1 MSHALSEVRGLPNH
15 ELYKLKLAHV
25 GSPTIII
32 AVLTQKALDLGV
44 RFDNDR
50 KDYQFNLSA
59 FLGVEK
65 GNWDRGTDFDISAQ
79 NIKLDLSDR
88 ENRCL
93 VADLRDSDGQYRI
106 GKKYNLDDSLGLVD
120 YFHSRERM
128 TYFRL
133 GVKSRGSSRRTLVL
147 CFDGTSNH
155 FSTQNTN
162 VVKFFE
168 LLKKDNP
175 EQQMVYYQTGVGTYT
190 SPAWT
195 SSISQTIAKTA
206 DLAVAWSATGIDFL
220 WNRIEVRPP
229 NFAPASTLT
238 FPDGDH
244 IYIFGFSRGAY
255 TARALAGMLH
265 CVGLLPRHN
274 VEHIPFAYSIYSSQ
288 KDPESPPPSKPAE
301 TESDSNSNS
310 DETLTED
317 FNLPEIVPDS
327 IVPEDIVPSNA
338 PLTGNP
344 PSVSPPNNPL
354 KRRVL
359 EGRKQFGGLG
369 SDGNSKAKDADPEA
383 YKQTFCTPIV
393 IDFVGVW
400 DTVGSLGAIIP
411 QTLPYINYNPSI
423 RIFRHA
429 LALDEH
435 RANFVP
441 SPWDHARTTP
451 DQNVR
456 EVWFRGQHT
465 DVGGGAPPPTRA
477 PGDPRFTALSN
488 ISLRWMVQQCLENR
502 TSIAFDGD
510 AMALY
515 REEKVLELRPVQ
527 PGLSKYKEK
536 IERAKLES
544 NEKKNAALAEAMSA
558 ARAHRAQLYEAS
570 SALDRIDVKHTP
582 FEAAGTFSPWN
593 LLELVPSTRPV
604 QTADGPTTTH
614 VPNFG
619 KTRTIYRRN
628 PSEPVFI
635 HASVVDFMLTP
646 EGKGYIPSANWDGF
660 NDGELPR
667 IESYEGNTMPWPN
680 PGPDR
685 TALVSAM
692 KMNWKPAP
700 GVMDRL
706 KGAVTSVGGKVGRL
720 IGFT

>member
-1 MSHALSEVRGLPNH
+1 MSHTLSEVRELPNH

-25 GSPTIII
+25 GSPTIIV

-50 KDYQFNLSA
+50 KDYQFNLSD
-59 FLGVEK
+59 FLGVEN
-65 GNWDRGTDFDISAQ
+65 GNWGRGADFDSYAK

-88 ENRCL
+88 ENRYL
-93 VADLRDSDGQYRI
+93 IADLKDSDGQYRT
-106 GKKYNLDDSLGLVD
+106 GKKYNLDDNLGLVD

-133 GVKSRGSSRRTLVL
+133 GAKSRGSSKRTLVL

-155 FSTQNTN
+155 FSSQNTN

-195 SSISQTIAKTA
+195 SSISQGVAKTA
-206 DLAVAWSATGIDFL
+206 DLAVAWYLHQHVCDGYKFL
-220 WNRIEVRPP
+220 ME
-229 NFAPASTLT
+229 SYQ
-238 FPDGDH
+238 DGDR

-274 VEHIPFAYSIYSSQ
+274 VEHIPFAYQIYASQ
-288 KDPESPPPSKPAE
+288 QDPNSLTPDRP
-301 TESDSNSNS
+301 TEVESNSDS
-310 DETLTED
+310 DETLTDDLE
-317 FNLPEIVPDS
+317 LPDTVPDTEVSEEIVPCNS
-327 IVPEDIVPSNA
+327 
-338 PLTGNP
+338 PLVGNP
-344 PSVSPPNNPL
+344 PSVPPPNNPL

-400 DTVGSLGAIIP
+400 DTVGSLGALLP

-423 RIFRHA
+423 KIFRHA

-441 SPWDHARTTP
+441 SLWDHARTVP
-451 DQNVR
+451 GQNVR

-465 DVGGGAPPPTRA
+465 DIGGGAPSPTGA
-477 PGDPRFTALSN
+477 PGFSALSN
-488 ISLRWMVQQCLENR
+488 ISLRWMVQQCLENM
-502 TSIAFDGD
+502 TLIAFDGD

-515 REEKVLELRPVQ
+515 REANVLEHRPVQ
-527 PGLSKYKEK
+527 PDLLKFKENIKQAELESKEK
-536 IERAKLES
+536 KLRAV
-544 NEKKNAALAEAMSA
+544 AEAMSA
-558 ARAHRAQLYEAS
+558 ARAHRARLYDAS
-570 SALDRIDVKHTP
+570 SKLDQIDIKHEP
-582 FEAAGTFSPWN
+582 FEAAGTLSPWN
-593 LLELVPSTRPV
+593 ILELFPSTRPI
-604 QTADGPTTTH
+604 QTANGPTTTR

-619 KTRTIYRRN
+619 KTRMIYRRK

-635 HASVVDFMLTP
+635 HASVIDFILTP
-646 EGKGYIPSANWDGF
+646 EGNKYIPGATWDGF
-660 NDGELPR
+660 NDGDLPR
-667 IESYEGNTMPWPN
+667 IESYEGNQMSWPDS
-680 PGPDR
+680 GPNR

-692 KMNWKPAP
+692 NMNWKPVP
-700 GVMDRL
+700 GMLDRF
-706 KGAVTSVGGKVGRL
+706 KSGVTSIGSKVGRL
-720 IGFT
+720 VGFA